1 MPPPDTETDAEIA
14 TDIET
19 TPWLGAGEVLVHIG
33 VPKTGST
40 AIHQSMTASRASMA
54 EQGVVY
60 PDLGGSNHYVAALT
74 LLGRSATT
82 ARCLPARSSCC
93 GE

>member
-40 AIHQSMTASRASMA
+40 AISTR
-54 EQGVVY
+54 
-60 PDLGGSNHYVAALT
+60 
-74 LLGRSATT
+74 
-82 ARCLPARSSCC
+82 
-93 GE
+93 

>member
-1 MPPPDTETDAEIA
+1 MPPPDTKADAG
-14 TDIET
+14 TET